1 MLKLKR
7 VLFAYTVNGKR
18 YAADTDASI
27 SNKRLDLDITS
38 EENFFTACIS
48 TRSPIEIIKLSAEFE
63 YDFNTADKIFLNGYQ
78 SWTDSTERSVTG
90 RMRGVDRI
98 PAPIADKYA
107 FSQYGD
113 YTFVKY
119 GRARGMMHGF
129 SFGYIKHELGIC
141 DFIGS
146 LNEKDGFTVIS
157 TDTARGMITVEK
169 DCKGLFVTESY
180 RGLSL
185 YFGSGTYDKVFDEYF
200 RLLDIP
206 APSAMPIRGYTSW
219 YRHYQDISED
229 IISADLDGLINDTD
243 TDFRPD
249 VFQIDDGYQT
259 AVGDWLSIDGKKF
272 PNSMGE
278 AAKKIKDAG
287 LTAGLWLAPF
297 VCEEKS
303 ELFREHPD
311 WLLKYENGEPVRGG
325 SNWSGFY
332 ALDIYNEDF
341 REYLKNVFDTVVNEW
356 GFGLL
361 KLDFL
366 YAACL
371 LPREDKTRGEVMS
384 DAMDILREFAGE
396 AKILGCGVPLASAF
410 GKVDYC
416 RIGCDISLD
425 WDDKPHMRLMHR
437 ERVSTKNSLLN
448 SVFRRGLNGRA
459 FLNDPDVFLLRDNDI
474 SLSYEQKKTIA
485 EINTLCGGVLFTSD
499 NFAEYGDA
507 QKELLTRINDLGGAH
522 ITAADYDGKELI
534 LSVSSN
540 GTEFIRKYKFDY

>member
-1 MLKLKR
+1 MPELKNVK
-7 VLFAYTVNGKR
+7 FIYSVNGRR
-18 YAADTDASI
+18 YGTDTTESV
-27 SNKRLDLDITS
+27 SNKRIDLDIS
-38 EENFFTACIS
+38 YDGGFFTASIT
-48 TRSPIEIIKLSAEFE
+48 TRSPIEVVKLSAEFT

-78 SWTDSTERSVTG
+78 SWTDSSEMSISG
-90 RMRGVDRI
+90 RMRGIDRI

-119 GRARGMMHGF
+119 GKKRGMMHGF
-129 SFGYIKHELGIC
+129 SYGYIKHEFGMY

-146 LNEKDGFTVIS
+146 LNENDGFTVIS
-157 TDTARGMITVEK
+157 VDTAKGTITVEK
-169 DCKGLFVTESY
+169 DCGGLYVDEHY
-180 RGLSL
+180 KGLSL
-185 YFGSGTYDKVFDEYF
+185 YFGSGTYDRVFDDYF
-200 RLLDIP
+200 RLMDIP
-206 APSAMPIRGYTSW
+206 APYAQPIRGYTSW
-219 YRHYQDISED
+219 YRHYQNISEAVID
-229 IISADLDGLINDTD
+229 ADLEGLVNSNDTG
-243 TDFRPD
+243 FRPD

-259 AVGDWLSIDGKKF
+259 AVGDWLSIDAAKF

-278 AAKKIKDAG
+278 VAKKIKDAG
-287 LTAGLWLAPF
+287 LTPGLWLAPF

-303 ELFREHPD
+303 ELFRDHKD
-311 WLLKYENGEPVRGG
+311 WLLRYDDGEPVRGG

-332 ALDIYNEDF
+332 ALDIYNEDL
-341 REYLKNVFDTVVNEW
+341 REYLKNVFYTVVNEW
-356 GFGLL
+356 GFRLL

-371 LPREDKTRGEVMS
+371 LPRDNKTRGAVMS
-384 DAMDILREFAGE
+384 DAMDFLRELAGE

-437 ERVSTKNSLLN
+437 ERVSTKNTLLD

-459 FLNDPDVFLLRDNDI
+459 FLNDPDVFLLRDRDI

-499 NFAEYGDA
+499 NFAEYGDVQNDMIA
-507 QKELLTRINDLGGAH
+507 RMNTLSGAKINS
-522 ITAADYDGKELI
+522 ADYDGKELV
-534 LSVSSN
+534 LSLSLN
-540 GTEFIRKYKFDY
+540 GTDIIRKYRFDY